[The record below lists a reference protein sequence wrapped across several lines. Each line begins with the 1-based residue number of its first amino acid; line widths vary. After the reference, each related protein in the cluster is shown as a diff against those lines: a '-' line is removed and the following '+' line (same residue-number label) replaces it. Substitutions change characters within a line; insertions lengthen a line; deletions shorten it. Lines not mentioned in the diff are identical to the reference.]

1 MRNDFKSLG
10 VLPPILQALKEMG
23 FESPTEVQN
32 KAIPHILNHEDVIV
46 MSKTGSGKTA
56 VFGVPL
62 LQMIDP
68 KAPGPQGLILT
79 PTRELAVQVDSD
91 LKRMARHLS
100 HKTTSVYGQHNMQA
114 ELQTLKNGV
123 SIVTGTPGRVYDHI
137 SHGNLKTKHIRFLVL
152 DEADRM
158 LDIGFFDQVMQIV
171 KTVPRNRLTLMFS
184 ATIPRELRR
193 ICVDYMKHPLTIEI
207 KSHTKTVDTTIQEY
221 YRVDEREKQINLNRL
236 LLHELPESCLVFCNQ
251 RHTVEA
257 VQRFLDRKGYA
268 SRALHGDIPQVKR
281 LKTVQQFKKG
291 YFHVLVATDVAARG
305 LHIDDLSLVINYD
318 LPLQKDSYIHRI
330 GRTGRAGNGG
340 RAVTLVTGDQIMSL
354 YEIEEHIGS
363 LIEEAE
369 FPSEE
374 DLSEEHKAEIK
385 EWLQS
390 NAHKRQMMQGAS
402 GVNTKISSRKNPS
415 FEPRQHREQR
425 PGNTNNRNT
434 HHNSGKRINKP
445 PNTQSAKPVKAP
457 VKAIPEP
464 PRPPASEVAHS
475 EAGPE
480 TAKIQAVTP
489 KKTFLQRLLPGLFD
503 RNG

>member
-1 MRNDFKSLG
+1 MINDFDNMGISL
-10 VLPPILQALKEMG
+10 PILRALKEMG
-23 FESPTEVQN
+23 FESPTEVQS
-32 KAIPHILNHEDVIV
+32 KAIPHILENNDVIV

-91 LKRMARHLS
+91 LQRMAKYLP
-100 HKTTSVYGQHNMQA
+100 HKTTSVYGQHSMNV
-114 ELQTLKNGV
+114 ELQALRNGV

-137 SHGNLKTKHIRFLVL
+137 SHGNLITKNIRFLVL

-193 ICVDYMKHPLTIEI
+193 ICLDYMKHPVTIEI
-207 KSHTKTVDTTIQEY
+207 KSHTKTVDTTQQEY
-221 YRVDEREKQINLNRL
+221 YRVEERQKHFSLNRL
-236 LLHELPESCLVFCNQ
+236 LLLELPESCLVFCNQ
-251 RHTVEA
+251 RHTVEE

-291 YFHVLVATDVAARG
+291 DFHVLVATDVAARG

-330 GRTGRAGNGG
+330 GRTGRAGSGG
-340 RAVTLVTGDQIMSL
+340 RAVTLVNGDQIMSL

-363 LIEEAE
+363 LIAEVE

-374 DLSEEHKAEIK
+374 DVSEEHKAEIK
-385 EWLQS
+385 KWVQS
-390 NAHKRQMMQGAS
+390 NADKRKIMQAAADS
-402 GVNTKISSRKNPS
+402 NVKRNPQKHAPS
-415 FEPRQHREQR
+415 KPRQQREQKQAH
-425 PGNTNNRNT
+425 PNNRNKN
-434 HHNSGKRINKP
+434 HNPEKQVHRS
-445 PNTQSAKPVKAP
+445 PNVQPVMPVKP
-457 VKAIPEP
+457 IKAIPEP
-464 PRPPASEVAHS
+464 PRPPKIDVIHSEVS
-475 EAGPE
+475 PE
-480 TAKIQAVTP
+480 TTKIQVVQP
-489 KKTFLQRLLPGLFD
+489 KKTFFQRTLHRIMG
-503 RNG
+503 RQ